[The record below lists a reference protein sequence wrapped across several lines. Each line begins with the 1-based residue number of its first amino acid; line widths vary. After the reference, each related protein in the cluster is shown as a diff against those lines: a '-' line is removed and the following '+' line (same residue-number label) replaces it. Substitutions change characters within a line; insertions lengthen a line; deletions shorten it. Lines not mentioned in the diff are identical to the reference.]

1 MMTLGEAPAVR
12 VRGLGKQYQ
21 IGAAPGSSNLYERIG
36 AFLGQKSRAPR
47 DPHPTIWALRDIDF
61 ALSRG
66 QVMGILG
73 RNGSGKS
80 TLMKILARITAPT
93 EGVAEIYG
101 RVGALLEVGTG
112 FHPELTGRENIALS
126 GAILGMDRHD
136 IAKVQD
142 QIIEFSEIGKFLD
155 TPVKYYSS
163 GMFLRLAFSVSIH
176 LEAEIL
182 LVDEVLAVGDAAFQ
196 LKCQQRIRQA
206 VSEGRTA
213 LFVSHNLVSIAALC
227 DSAIVLDQ
235 GVLRFNGPTAEAI
248 DVYTRE
254 FLGMPSGARGVVTV
268 AAASAPV

>member
-1 MMTLGEAPAVR
+1 MTTLGAAPAVR
-12 VRGLGKQYQ
+12 VRGLSKQYQ
-21 IGAAPGSSNLYERIG
+21 IGAVPGSSNLYERIG
-36 AFLGQKSRAPR
+36 SLLGQRSRAPR
-47 DPHPTIWALRDIDF
+47 DPHPTIWALKDIDF
-61 ALSRG
+61 AVARG
-66 QVMGILG
+66 QVMGVLG

-126 GAILGMDRHD
+126 GAILGMDGHD

-142 QIIEFSEIGKFLD
+142 QIIDFSEIGKFLD

-206 VSEGRTA
+206 VSEGKTA
-213 LFVSHNLVSIAALC
+213 LFVSHNLVSISALC
-227 DSAIVLDQ
+227 DSAIVLDHGQ
-235 GVLRFNGPTAEAI
+235 LQFNGPTADAI
-248 DVYTRE
+248 EIYTRD
-254 FLGMPSGARGVVTV
+254 FLGMAPGAAKRSIAV
-268 AAASAPV
+268 AANA